1 VGTGVLLLGG
11 RRNLIEDNRIYGNWM
26 VGVAAVQS
34 ILIAEPENKD
44 AVDLNGNKVQNNE
57 FGLNGTDL
65 NGRDLAYNGN
75 GSDNCFGPNTGVSV
89 TIPADG
95 STLAACPFTGAN
107 AFSQDALTQ
116 MLALAGKDAV
126 GQQIVH
132 PHAPKEGFE
141 PLVEY
146 TP

>member
-1 VGTGVLLLGG
+1 
-11 RRNLIEDNRIYGNWM
+11 M

-34 ILIAEPENKD
+34 ILIADPANKD
-44 AVDLNGNKVQNNE
+44 AVDLIGNKIQNNE

-75 GSDNCFGPNTGVSV
+75 GSENCWGPNTGVTV

-95 STLAACPFTGAN
+95 STLPACPFTGAN
-107 AFSQDALTQ
+107 TPDDAALVEMLT
-116 MLALAGKDAV
+116 LAGKDAV
-126 GQQIVH
+126 GKQIVH

>member
-11 RRNLIEDNRIYGNWM
+11 RRNVVDDNRIYGNWM

-34 ILIAEPENKD
+34 ILIEDPENLD
-44 AVDLNGNKVQNNE
+44 AVDLIGNQVRNNE

-75 GSDNCFGPNTGVSV
+75 GSDNCWGPNTGVSV

-95 STLAACPFTGAN
+95 STLVPCPFTGAN
-107 AFSQDALTQ
+107 TPDQDAFVEMLT
-116 MLALAGKDAV
+116 LAGKDAV
-126 GQQIVH
+126 GKQIVH
-132 PHAPKEGFE
+132 EHAAKQGYA